1 MPETTFR
8 YCPACGAALADAVIR
23 GTPRP
28 TCPACGFVVF
38 LDPKVVT
45 VVVARHADRLLLGRR
60 NMEPGRGAW
69 SFFGGYVDRGE
80 QVEEAALREVK
91 EETNLDVRLEGLV
104 GVYST
109 QGDPHILIVY
119 QASVP
124 DEQLAVLAP
133 DPEEVSELALFELDA
148 MPPLAFS
155 IDERILRDWRALT
168 RPSL

>member
-8 YCPACGAALADAVIR
+8 HCPTCGATQAETSIK
-23 GTPRP
+23 GTLRP

-45 VVVARHADRLLLGRR
+45 VVVVRHSGRLLLGTR
-60 NMEPGRGAW
+60 NIEPGRGAW

-80 QVEEAALREVK
+80 QIEEAALREVK

-104 GVYST
+104 GVYSAR
-109 QGDPHILIVY
+109 GDPHILIVY
-119 QASVP
+119 HASVP
-124 DEQLAVLAP
+124 DDQLAALTP
-133 DPEEVSELALFELDA
+133 DPEEVSELAFFELDA

-155 IDERILRDWRALT
+155 IDQRILRDWRALT
-168 RPSL
+168 RLAP